1 LEELMLKTPLGRQL
15 GIDHPIFSVGMG
27 PAAGPDLAAAVS
39 NAGGCGVLGG
49 AAQSAPYLRRQIQR
63 LRTLTAKP
71 FGVNV
76 VLAAMEKGQLET
88 CLDACVPL
96 LVLFWGDAKPYVGE
110 ARRRGMRVFLQ
121 VGSVEEAVTAAEAGV
136 DGIIAQG
143 VEAGGHVKGTTS
155 LSALL
160 PAIVEA
166 VTPLPVVAAGG
177 VANGRGVVAALS
189 LGAQAVSMGTR
200 FLASEEA
207 FVPHGYKTRI
217 VKSTAEDTV
226 YTRLFDMGWPD
237 APHRVLRNKAVVEW
251 EAAGRPPSGHRP
263 GENTSIGTLQRGAKS
278 VAVPR
283 YWALC
288 ATADF
293 NGDLEYAALH
303 AGQSC
308 GMVNDIKP
316 AANIV
321 HDLMSEASRV
331 AARFHEM

>member
-1 LEELMLKTPLGRQL
+1 MLTTPLCRQL

-76 VLAAMEKGQLET
+76 VLAAMEKGQLEA
-88 CLDACVPL
+88 CFDECVPL
-96 LVLFWGDAKPYVGE
+96 LVLFWGDAKPYVGD

-121 VGSVEEAVTAAEAGV
+121 VGSVEEAVKAAEAGV

-143 VEAGGHVKGTTS
+143 VKAGGHVKGVTS

-166 VTPLPVVAAGG
+166 VSPLPVVAAGG
-177 VANGRGVVAALS
+177 VANGKGIVAALS
-189 LGAQAVSMGTR
+189 LGAEAVSMGTR

-207 FVPHGYKTRI
+207 FVPRGYKARI

-226 YTRLFDMGWPD
+226 YTRLFDIGWPD

-251 EAAGRPPSGHRP
+251 EAAGRPPSGQRP
-263 GENTSIGTLQRGAKS
+263 GENTPIGTLQRGANS
-278 VAVPR
+278 VPVPR

-293 NGDLEYAALH
+293 SGDLEYAALH
-303 AGQSC
+303 AGESC
-308 GMVNDIKP
+308 GLVNDIKP
-316 AANIV
+316 AADIV

-331 AARFHEM
+331 AARLHGM

>member
-1 LEELMLKTPLGRQL
+1 MLKTPLCRQL
-15 GIDHPIFSVGMG
+15 GIDHPILSVGMG

-49 AAQSAPYLRRQIQR
+49 AAQSAPYLRGQIHR

-88 CLDACVPL
+88 CFDECVPL

-110 ARRRGMRVFLQ
+110 ARRRGMSVLLQ
-121 VGSVEEAVTAAEAGV
+121 VGSVEEAVKAAEAGV

-143 VEAGGHVKGTTS
+143 VEAGGHVKGATS

-166 VTPLPVVAAGG
+166 VTLLPVVAAGG

-200 FLASEEA
+200 FLASQEA
-207 FVPHGYKTRI
+207 FVPHGYKARI

-226 YTRLFDMGWPD
+226 YTRLFDIGWPD

-251 EAAGRPPSGHRP
+251 EAAGRPPSGQRP
-263 GENTSIGTLQRGAKS
+263 GENTSIGTLQRGSKS

-303 AGQSC
+303 AGESC
-308 GMVNDIKP
+308 SLVNDIKP
-316 AANIV
+316 AADIV
-321 HDLMSEASRV
+321 HDLMSEASRIV
-331 AARFHEM
+331 AQFH